1 MKAASIEQKNI
12 NFILLI
18 ASITS
23 IISVFLLAPQ
33 RYTFASD
40 QFDTEYDVLY
50 DIKPSGETQITQNIK
65 IINKLPDVVATSY
78 SLNINKMNIYDIVG
92 KDEEGNLE
100 IQTEKVGET
109 IKISTKFNSQI
120 IGTGRSLDWV
130 LNYKSKDIATKVGD
144 IWNISIPKVETLDTT
159 KNYRVTLK
167 IPIEFGPEIYVSPKP
182 SKKNPTNTFYE
193 LEFTKDALSTS
204 GITTSHGKNQIFNF
218 KLGFALQNNSVFST
232 FQEIALPPDIKG
244 VQQVRYTEINPLP
257 FSFFED
263 KDGNFIARFK
273 VPPKEKI
280 HIVATGS
287 VSLKGSQINPDF
299 GGNIKDIPANL
310 TRDYTKEQKYWEIS
324 AQPIQKVA
332 KNLLKPELTVV
343 QNAQSVYNYVTKTL
357 KYDFGVSQKEFIER
371 NGALAA
377 VLQPGPWACMEFT
390 DLFIALTRAMGIPAR
405 EVDGFAYTRES
416 NLTPL
421 SISLK
426 NGDLLHSWAE
436 FYDPNFGWVQVDPT
450 WGNTSG
456 IDYFTKLDTSHFAF
470 SIKGMDSEYPYPA
483 GSYKVDGTE
492 KQVEVDIAQ
501 NNFLTGFPTNLQVF
515 KTKNLNPI
523 NLFSKKQTYIVFNDG
538 GVKLSNFNNTGD
550 KLLPKDI
557 TYITLPKDSREIYYE
572 DANGDKQFYRFSINE
587 NKPIVKQTDWL
598 IIVLSVGGAI
608 ALCMIIYYLVT
619 HSMDLQILHYR
630 LVRRLRG
637 QGQSPNQRLK

>member
-193 LEFTKDALSTS
+193 LEFTKDA
-204 GITTSHGKNQIFNF
+204 
-218 KLGFALQNNSVFST
+218 
-232 FQEIALPPDIKG
+232 
-244 VQQVRYTEINPLP
+244 
-257 FSFFED
+257 
-263 KDGNFIARFK
+263 
-273 VPPKEKI
+273 
-280 HIVATGS
+280 
-287 VSLKGSQINPDF
+287 
-299 GGNIKDIPANL
+299 
-310 TRDYTKEQKYWEIS
+310 
-324 AQPIQKVA
+324 
-332 KNLLKPELTVV
+332 
-343 QNAQSVYNYVTKTL
+343 
-357 KYDFGVSQKEFIER
+357 
-371 NGALAA
+371 
-377 VLQPGPWACMEFT
+377 
-390 DLFIALTRAMGIPAR
+390 
-405 EVDGFAYTRES
+405 
-416 NLTPL
+416 
-421 SISLK
+421 
-426 NGDLLHSWAE
+426 
-436 FYDPNFGWVQVDPT
+436 
-450 WGNTSG
+450 
-456 IDYFTKLDTSHFAF
+456 
-470 SIKGMDSEYPYPA
+470 
-483 GSYKVDGTE
+483 
-492 KQVEVDIAQ
+492 
-501 NNFLTGFPTNLQVF
+501 
-515 KTKNLNPI
+515 
-523 NLFSKKQTYIVFNDG
+523 
-538 GVKLSNFNNTGD
+538 
-550 KLLPKDI
+550 
-557 TYITLPKDSREIYYE
+557 
-572 DANGDKQFYRFSINE
+572 
-587 NKPIVKQTDWL
+587 
-598 IIVLSVGGAI
+598 
-608 ALCMIIYYLVT
+608 
-619 HSMDLQILHYR
+619 
-630 LVRRLRG
+630 
-637 QGQSPNQRLK
+637 